1 MGNIQFS
8 LNRFNDTSS
17 LTLPNDYSVD
27 LFINAQ
33 RAFTFFG
40 KLTLYDI
47 PTISKILPSDNV
59 LVESNLINSQQFIF
73 LISNQFTITTVK
85 NATIYYSCPTSLEC
99 ISGLESSNN
108 VERQPCDLSELN
120 SLRCQVPTFTW
131 NYTLSNY
138 LPISMSLT
146 LNGKDIMPL
155 TKQFSLYIKNN
166 IVIERLSAY
175 EFYKESNKDI
185 YIYGSMFY
193 PSSLP
198 IQVMIYDSIITRTI
212 SATFIND
219 KTIKF
224 ITPLL
229 YDINIQFPRLFKV
242 ALSFD
247 GGKSYTTNQNIILT
261 ARDLTTNQQ
270 VFIESPLYV
279 PINTTITNLIIKN
292 FPINSYSLQSG
303 ERIALELYTL
313 DSSYFS
319 EIVCGSIKSDNTL
332 VCSAS
337 TSDYAT
343 TLYLRALVVGTARKS
358 IYFNTV
364 VGSKIEVYNKAL
376 VTSSVPKYILKSS
389 TKSIYLYGS
398 FPSAPTY
405 YYI

>member
-1 MGNIQFS
+1 
-8 LNRFNDTSS
+8 
-17 LTLPNDYSVD
+17 
-27 LFINAQ
+27 
-33 RAFTFFG
+33 
-40 KLTLYDI
+40 
-47 PTISKILPSDNV
+47 
-59 LVESNLINSQQFIF
+59 
-73 LISNQFTITTVK
+73 
-85 NATIYYSCPTSLEC
+85 
-99 ISGLESSNN
+99 
-108 VERQPCDLSELN
+108 
-120 SLRCQVPTFTW
+120 
-131 NYTLSNY
+131 
-138 LPISMSLT
+138 MSLT

-155 TKQFSLYIKNN
+155 AKQFSLYIKDN
-166 IVIERLSAY
+166 IVIERLSDY

-224 ITPLL
+224 TTPLL
-229 YDINIQFPRLFKV
+229 FDINIQFPRLFKV

-247 GGKSYTTNQNIILT
+247 GGKSYTTNQNIVLS

-270 VFIESPLYV
+270 VLIESPLYV
-279 PINTTITNLIIKN
+279 PINTTITNLIIKY
-292 FPINSYSLQSG
+292 FPINSFSLQSG

-313 DSSYFS
+313 DNSYSS
-319 EIVCGSIKSDNTL
+319 EIVCGTIYSDNTL

-337 TSDYAT
+337 TPDYAT
-343 TLYLRALVVGTARKS
+343 TLYLRAFVVVGTERKS

-398 FPSAPTY
+398 FPSAP
-405 YYI
+405 ISNNCQ

>member
-1 MGNIQFS
+1 
-8 LNRFNDTSS
+8 
-17 LTLPNDYSVD
+17 
-27 LFINAQ
+27 
-33 RAFTFFG
+33 
-40 KLTLYDI
+40 
-47 PTISKILPSDNV
+47 
-59 LVESNLINSQQFIF
+59 
-73 LISNQFTITTVK
+73 
-85 NATIYYSCPTSLEC
+85 
-99 ISGLESSNN
+99 
-108 VERQPCDLSELN
+108 
-120 SLRCQVPTFTW
+120 
-131 NYTLSNY
+131 
-138 LPISMSLT
+138 MSLT

-166 IVIERLSAY
+166 IIIERLSDY

-198 IQVMIYDSIITRTI
+198 IQVLIYDSIITRTI

-292 FPINSYSLQSG
+292 FPINSYTLQSG
-303 ERIALELYTL
+303 ERIVIELY
-313 DSSYFS
+313 
-319 EIVCGSIKSDNTL
+319 SDNYFTEIQCTGTYSNVL
-332 VCSAS
+332 ICNAITPSFI
-337 TSDYAT
+337 T
-343 TLYLRALVVGTARKS
+343 TLQLRAFVLGNTNERKQ

-364 VGSKIEVYNKAL
+364 GSGISVYQKPT
-376 VTSSVPKYILKSS
+376 VSSISPKYILKSS
-389 TKSIYLYGS
+389 TKAITLFGS
-398 FPSAPTY
+398 FPTVPSSNRK
-405 YYI
+405 